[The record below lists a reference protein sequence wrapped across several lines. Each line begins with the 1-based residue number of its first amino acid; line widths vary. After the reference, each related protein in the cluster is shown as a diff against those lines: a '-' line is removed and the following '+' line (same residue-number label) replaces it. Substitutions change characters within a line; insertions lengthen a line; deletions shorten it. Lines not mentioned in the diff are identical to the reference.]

1 LNIWNRVNYQSC
13 ERGVNEA
20 GSDEGEVLTEEDLK
34 DKNYRYEIMDND
46 ADFECPD
53 VQREPFKNA
62 IVWDTTDRPEV

>member
-1 LNIWNRVNYQSC
+1 
-13 ERGVNEA
+13 
-20 GSDEGEVLTEEDLK
+20 VLTEEDLK
-34 DKNYRYEIMDND
+34 DENYRYEIMDND